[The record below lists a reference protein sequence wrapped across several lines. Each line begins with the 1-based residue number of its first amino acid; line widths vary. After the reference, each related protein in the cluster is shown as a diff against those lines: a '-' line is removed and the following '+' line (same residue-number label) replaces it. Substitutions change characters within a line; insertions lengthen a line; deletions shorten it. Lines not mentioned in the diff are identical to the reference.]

1 MSLFPG
7 SPTNGQIVV
16 VNNITYTYNSS
27 QTAWIRTSIPIPAL
41 IQGPQGIQ
49 GLQGVQGL
57 QGPQSPVIPYIFEGG
72 SPSSTYSV
80 GPAFDCG
87 GVT

>member
-7 SPTNGQIVV
+7 SPTNGQTTV
-16 VNNITYTYNSS
+16 VNGITYTYNSS
-27 QTAWIRTSIPIPAL
+27 QTAWIRTSIPIPPL
-41 IQGPQGIQ
+41 IQGPVGIQGIQ
-49 GLQGVQGL
+49 GIQGVQGV
-57 QGPQSPVIPYIFEGG
+57 QAAIVPYIFEGG
-72 SPSSTYSV
+72 SPTSTYSV